1 MKKTVFFLMLLTI
14 FSKILGFARDI
25 SLSYFYGATII
36 SDVYLIASTI
46 PFVILAIIG
55 KGITTGFVPMYTRIE
70 TNEGTEKAINYTNNL
85 VNFVIVICTI
95 ILIVGVLFTEPIVK
109 LFASGFDGETL
120 DLAVVFTRISLIG
133 VYFTGLNYVFA
144 AFLQVKGIFIIT
156 ALVGLPSNFIVIGS
170 FFLGSQTNIYMLA
183 IGSVLAIGSQFL
195 LIVVYGYKNNYR
207 YKLKLDIKDKNI
219 KQLIILALPVI
230 LGSSVAQINLL
241 IDRTLASQISL
252 GGISALNYANTINLI
267 VLGIVVSTIT
277 TVLYPK
283 IAKMAVESKMK
294 ELKIHLSEA
303 INTIHLFVLPVTV
316 GYMLFAEP
324 IVQLLYGRGEFDSQA
339 ISLTSIALFYYSIGL
354 VGFSLRDILSNVF
367 YSLHDTKT
375 PMINAT
381 IALLLNIILNFV
393 LSKYLGIGGLALATS
408 ISILFCSFL
417 LLINLR
423 KRIGNFGLKTIIITF
438 TKIFLASLVMGGI
451 SHYAYDLLIKQL
463 SLSFSLFISVLIGII
478 VYATMIFFMK
488 IKEVNSLVITVK
500 NKSKSS
506 TKAKAAS

>member
-1 MKKTVFFLMLLTI
+1 MKKTVIFLMLLTI

-55 KGITTGFVPMYTRIE
+55 KGISTGFVPMYTRIE
-70 TNEGTEKAINYTNNL
+70 SNEGTERAINYTNNL
-85 VNFVIVICTI
+85 VNFVMVVCTI
-95 ILIVGVLFTEPIVK
+95 ILIMGLLFTEQIVK

-170 FFLGSQTNIYMLA
+170 FFLGSQTNVYMLA
-183 IGSVLAIGSQFL
+183 VGSVLAIGSQFL
-195 LIVVYGYKNNYR
+195 LIVFYGYKNNYR
-207 YKLKLDIKDKNI
+207 YKPRLDVKDKNI

-241 IDRTLASQISL
+241 IDRTLASKISL

-267 VLGIVVSTIT
+267 VLGVVVSTIT

-283 IAKMAVESKMK
+283 IAKMAVQSKMN
-294 ELKIHLSEA
+294 ELKTYISEA

-324 IVQLLYGRGEFDSQA
+324 IVQLLYGRGEFDSKA

-354 VGFSLRDILSNVF
+354 IGFSLRDILSNVF
-367 YSLHDTKT
+367 YSLQDTKT
-375 PMINAT
+375 PMVNAAISMLIN
-381 IALLLNIILNFV
+381 IVLNFV

-408 ISILFCSFL
+408 ISILFCSLL

-423 KRIGNFGLKTIIITF
+423 KKIGNFGLKTIMLTF
-438 TKIFLASLVMGGI
+438 TKIFFASLAMGGI
-451 SHYAYDLLIKQL
+451 SHHAYNLLINQIG
-463 SLSFSLFISVLIGII
+463 STFSLFLSVLIGMI
-478 VYATMIFFMK
+478 VYATMISFMK
-488 IKEVNSLVITVK
+488 IKEVNSLIISIK
-500 NKSKSS
+500 HKSKSS
-506 TKAKAAS
+506 TNAKAAS